1 MEPMQY
7 KGFVWPHNPRTY
19 TIDFTRQTALQKIPM
34 GDYNLQDLGRS
45 CREMRGEG
53 EFFGP
58 MAYDTFKA
66 LATVF
71 YEGGP
76 GVLIHPVWQTAN
88 AYMVGALGENYPQDD
103 ARVVQ
108 VQKALIA
115 DLYDHRELSDKVSGA
130 TRRLVDSMLLQVR
143 LEMRDPHEV

>member
-53 EFFGP
+53 EFYGP

-88 AYMVGALGENYPQDD
+88 AYMTELQLRQEPRKDYVAYQFEFREADENGNIPQ
-103 ARVVQ
+103 
-108 VQKALIA
+108 
-115 DLYDHRELSDKVSGA
+115 
-130 TRRLVDSMLLQVR
+130 
-143 LEMRDPHEV
+143 

>member
-1 MEPMQY
+1 MITAEAVRQWL
-7 KGFVWPHNPRTY
+7 G
-19 TIDFTRQTALQKIPM
+19 IDFNDADVEANIDALI
-34 GDYNLQDLGRS
+34 
-45 CREMRGEG
+45 
-53 EFFGP
+53 
-58 MAYDTFKA
+58 
-66 LATVF
+66 
-71 YEGGP
+71 
-76 GVLIHPVWQTAN
+76 QTAN

-103 ARVVQ
+103 ARVIQ